1 MPAVSLNL
9 IAPSVAIDL
18 RHSALACLSPSSP
31 SAGCLRL
38 CPSHRSLFVL
48 PISIPLVAFP
58 HSHLCVRVH
67 PIFADFALCS
77 RILSYITTPS
87 CCHSVSPLG
96 SLILAPVTK
105 APAPCPSHH
114 INHVLL
120 DACQSRFFPCIAPSA
135 RVLQPYRHLIKFSV
149 TSRIPS
155 PQPAHI
161 SRCPVCLGH
170 FPLHLIFSCLLYPIF
185 HPITSF
191 CSCLQPYFSNEPEQ
205 L

>member
-1 MPAVSLNL
+1 MPLQLQSIYDILPSLAYRLLARQPGASVSAHL
-9 IAPSVAIDL
+9 IVP
-18 RHSALACLSPSSP
+18 CLFRPSPS
-31 SAGCLRL
+31 L
-38 CPSHRSLFVL
+38 SL
-48 PISIPLVAFP
+48 PFP

-87 CCHSVSPLG
+87 CHSVLPLG

-170 FPLHLIFSCLLYPIF
+170 SPLHLIFSCLLYPIF